1 MCECTDLS
9 SREGECVCFQR
20 FPLSCSTSQSDSS
33 SNSRLLCSLL
43 NCGENPPGADSHVDC
58 KFESAVSPPLGL
70 LHPLYIQISIQTL
83 QTMLRPAGSS
93 SDHTLLSNA

>member
-1 MCECTDLS
+1 
-9 SREGECVCFQR
+9 
-20 FPLSCSTSQSDSS
+20 
-33 SNSRLLCSLL
+33 
-43 NCGENPPGADSHVDC
+43 ADSHVDC

-93 SDHTLLSNA
+93 SDHNLLSNA